1 MNILRHESRWHIRLL
16 RGWILAVFLTLALFL
31 SFYTS
36 FEAEAENLIDM
47 LEGFPREVMQ
57 GFGLDVTSFGTFS
70 GYLAYIYTFIQL
82 LLGILAVLCGMQLI
96 GREKLNKTSDFLFS
110 KPISRSS
117 MWAQKILVGILGMVL
132 VNGLIALT
140 VYVLARLQD
149 HPFDAPLKRVLIG
162 SLLVQL
168 ILFFLGALLSSMKKR
183 IKTVTGPAASIGM
196 GFYFLL
202 IIGRLLEEEK
212 LLKLSIYGLFDA
224 SVVERHPLETTNIVI
239 ALVLILIFA
248 GVGYWRYTQE
258 DLEV

>member
-1 MNILRHESRWHIRLL
+1 
-16 RGWILAVFLTLALFL
+16 
-31 SFYTS
+31 
-36 FEAEAENLIDM
+36 
-47 LEGFPREVMQ
+47 
-57 GFGLDVTSFGTFS
+57 
-70 GYLAYIYTFIQL
+70 
-82 LLGILAVLCGMQLI
+82 
-96 GREKLNKTSDFLFS
+96 
-110 KPISRSS
+110 
-117 MWAQKILVGILGMVL
+117 
-132 VNGLIALT
+132 
-140 VYVLARLQD
+140 
-149 HPFDAPLKRVLIG
+149 LIG

-239 ALVLILIFA
+239 AFVLILVFA